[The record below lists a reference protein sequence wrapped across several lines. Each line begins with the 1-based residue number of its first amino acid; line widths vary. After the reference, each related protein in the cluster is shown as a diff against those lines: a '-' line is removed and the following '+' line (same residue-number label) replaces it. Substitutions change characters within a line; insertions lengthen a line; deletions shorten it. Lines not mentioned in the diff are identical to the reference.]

1 MIRGQGGVSGKTGSG
16 GFKSGSGMEANYACR
31 LLSNLNA
38 LRQDSSGF
46 NLCDV
51 EIVAGLDQVKIIKY
65 PKSHATPLAYRF
77 QINTV

>member
-51 EIVAGLDQVKIIKY
+51 EIVAGLDQVRVV
-65 PKSHATPLAYRF
+65 TPD
-77 QINTV
+77 

>member
-1 MIRGQGGVSGKTGSG
+1 MIRGQGGVSGKTGSGG

-51 EIVAGLDQVKIIKY
+51 EIVAGLDQVKIIFSEIRELLAA
-65 PKSHATPLAYRF
+65 SHRPRQL
-77 QINTV
+77 